1 MKNGILKEIADIE
14 KGMVMCY
21 PATRWEDAIPCG
33 NGSVGALVYGN
44 IKNEIIVLNHEALFL
59 PSPKPELQ
67 PVYDPLTNFA
77 ICLWKDD
84 MKKGYGFLWKS

>member
-44 IKNEIIVLNHEALFL
+44 IKNEIIV
-59 PSPKPELQ
+59 
-67 PVYDPLTNFA
+67 
-77 ICLWKDD
+77 
-84 MKKGYGFLWKS
+84 